1 MAAETKT
8 KNENKSFLANFRS
21 YIGEVRTELN
31 KVSWPSREDVIRLT
45 RIVLLVTAV
54 TSLGLGALSIGLT
67 LFLDRFGFEYPIV
80 LVAIF
85 IAMAVGTWWMFREN
99 ESKSY

>member
-8 KNENKSFLANFRS
+8 KNESKNFLANFRS
-21 YIGEVRTELN
+21 YLGEVRTELN
-31 KVSWPSREDVIRLT
+31 KVSWPDREDVVRLT

-67 LFLDRFGFEYPIV
+67 LFLDQFGFEYPLV
-80 LVAIF
+80 LVVLFVIIAI
-85 IAMAVGTWWMFREN
+85 ATWWSFRQED
-99 ESKSY
+99 SKSY